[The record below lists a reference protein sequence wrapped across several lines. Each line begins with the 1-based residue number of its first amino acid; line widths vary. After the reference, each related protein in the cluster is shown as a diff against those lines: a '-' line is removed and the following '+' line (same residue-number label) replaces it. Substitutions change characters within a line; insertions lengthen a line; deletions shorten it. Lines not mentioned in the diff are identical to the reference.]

1 MVLYELM
8 TDGSPKKI
16 LVVEDEEETLIHLSN
31 ILKRSNY
38 EVISTTKGSKAVGLA
53 KHFQP
58 DLIVLDIVIPDMSGS
73 EVAATLLEDPVTAR
87 IPIIYLTGILT
98 KEEELL
104 IKRTGRHYIMAKP
117 TTGKEILE
125 KVKQVLG

>member
-8 TDGSPKKI
+8 ADSSPKKI
-16 LVVEDEEETLIHLSN
+16 LVVEDEQETLIHLSN

-38 EVISTTKGSKAVGLA
+38 EVISTTKGSEAVGLA
-53 KHFQP
+53 KSSNP
-58 DLIVLDIVIPDMSGS
+58 DLVILDIVMPDMSGS
-73 EVAATLLEDPVTAR
+73 EVAATLLEDPATAS

-98 KEEELL
+98 KEEELS
-104 IKRTGRHYIMAKP
+104 IKKTGRHYIMAKP

>member
-8 TDGSPKKI
+8 ADGSPKKI
-16 LVVEDEEETLIHLSN
+16 LVVEDEQETLTHLSN

-38 EVISTTKGSKAVGLA
+38 EVISTTRGSEAVGLA
-53 KHFQP
+53 KHYQP
-58 DLIVLDIVIPDMSGS
+58 DLIILDIVIPDMSGS
-73 EVAATLLEDPVTAR
+73 EVAATLLEDSTTTS

-98 KEEELL
+98 KEEELR
-104 IKRTGRHYIMAKP
+104 IKKTGRYYIVAKP
-117 TTGKEILE
+117 ITGKEILE

>member
-8 TDGSPKKI
+8 ADGSPKKI
-16 LVVEDEEETLIHLSN
+16 LVVEDEQETLTHLSN

-38 EVISTTKGSKAVGLA
+38 EVISTTRGSEAVGLA
-53 KHFQP
+53 KHYQP
-58 DLIVLDIVIPDMSGS
+58 DLIILDIVIPDMSGS
-73 EVAATLLEDPVTAR
+73 EVAATLLEDSTTTS

-98 KEEELL
+98 KEEELR
-104 IKRTGRHYIMAKP
+104 IKKTGRYYIVAKP
-117 TTGKEILE
+117 ITEKEILE